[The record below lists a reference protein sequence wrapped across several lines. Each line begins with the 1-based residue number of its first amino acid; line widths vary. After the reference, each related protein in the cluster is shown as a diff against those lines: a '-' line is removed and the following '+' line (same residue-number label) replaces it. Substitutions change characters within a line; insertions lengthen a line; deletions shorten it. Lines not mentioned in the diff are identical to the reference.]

1 MHARRHETMVRILSF
16 AAVAVMAAALVVT
29 PSFAEEEGTAKP
41 MGPGGPNGR
50 SKPPSAAAP
59 AKGAPSGIT
68 VARSTP
74 VSSAVNVH
82 DKTLEQC
89 AIQTMLPQL
98 IAEKNPDV
106 QLSDKRGGSY
116 LDLRIVDIHAPNGG
130 VFSGPKWITVEG
142 KLLSGKTVKGDF
154 VAKETSMGSA
164 TACGMLS
171 KVMAALAG
179 DIAEWVRN
187 PSRNARLGSAR

>member
-1 MHARRHETMVRILSF
+1 MNARRHPTMSRFFLLVAATMIAGTTAFVRPSIAED
-16 AAVAVMAAALVVT
+16 AAD
-29 PSFAEEEGTAKP
+29 GTAKP

-50 SKPPSAAAP
+50 SKPPSAKSAP
-59 AKGAPSGIT
+59 AGIT

-74 VSSAVNVH
+74 ISASVNVH

-89 AIQTMLPQL
+89 NLQTMLPQL
-98 IAEKNPDV
+98 ISEKNADV
-106 QLSDKRGGSY
+106 QLSDKHGATH
-116 LDLRIVDIHAPNGG
+116 LDLRIVDIHAPSGG
-130 VFSGPKWITVEG
+130 VFSGPKWVTVEG
-142 KLLSGKTVKGDF
+142 KLMAGKTVKGDF

-179 DIAEWVRN
+179 DIAEWVRS
-187 PSRNARLGSAR
+187 PAKDARLGGAR